1 MRTCALAVVLS
12 VSLLPGVARGQASA
26 EVKRGA
32 LDVKVRVSG
41 TVVPMEV
48 FRIKS
53 AVEGRVEEVRA
64 STYTWADSGKDLG
77 FLANKELVAL
87 MDARSTTQQ
96 GVMEDRWERVYKPTA
111 IRCPDTC
118 FLLRSFLRPRL
129 WVKPQAVLFEAAR
142 GLRMVGRVRPEDAHW
157 VKDGQLLDFWAVKDP
172 SRKYQAR
179 VAHYVLDVQGSKV
192 DPGATFT
199 MDMSPSRWFEPGTA
213 WEGLIVPRSKKN
225 VLTVPTGALISYKG
239 NIYLPVKV
247 STGITTASLT
257 EVTAGIDENR
267 RILVLDDAH
276 LKEAQRHTQTVDQ
289 GAMDDRLHQENT
301 APALREAKPAPRR
314 LPEIRDPDSN
324 LGEDPYG
331 E

>member
-1 MRTCALAVVLS
+1 M
-12 VSLLPGVARGQASA
+12 
-26 EVKRGA
+26 
-32 LDVKVRVSG
+32 
-41 TVVPMEV
+41 
-48 FRIKS
+48 
-53 AVEGRVEEVRA
+53 
-64 STYTWADSGKDLG
+64 
-77 FLANKELVAL
+77 
-87 MDARSTTQQ
+87 
-96 GVMEDRWERVYKPTA
+96 
-111 IRCPDTC
+111 
-118 FLLRSFLRPRL
+118 
-129 WVKPQAVLFEAAR
+129 
-142 GLRMVGRVRPEDAHW
+142 
-157 VKDGQLLDFWAVKDP
+157 KDP
-172 SRKYQAR
+172 AGKYQAR
-179 VAHYVLDVQGSKV
+179 VAHDVLDVQGSKV

-213 WEGLIVPRSKKN
+213 WEGLIVPQSKKN

-239 NIYLPVKV
+239 NNYLPVKV

>member
-111 IRCPDTC
+111 IAAPTPASC
-118 FLLRSFLRPRL
+118 RSSCGPGYA
-129 WVKPQAVLFEAAR
+129 KAQAVLFEAAR
-142 GLRMVGRVRPEDAHW
+142 GPVVGRVRPRTPI
-157 VKDGQLLDFWAVKDP
+157 G
-172 SRKYQAR
+172 SR
-179 VAHYVLDVQGSKV
+179 
-192 DPGATFT
+192 
-199 MDMSPSRWFEPGTA
+199 TA
-213 WEGLIVPRSKKN
+213 DCS
-225 VLTVPTGALISYKG
+225 ISG
-239 NIYLPVKV
+239 P
-247 STGITTASLT
+247 
-257 EVTAGIDENR
+257 
-267 RILVLDDAH
+267 
-276 LKEAQRHTQTVDQ
+276 
-289 GAMDDRLHQENT
+289 
-301 APALREAKPAPRR
+301 
-314 LPEIRDPDSN
+314 
-324 LGEDPYG
+324 
-331 E
+331 